1 MSKWIYFTPY
11 RFWKGMRI
19 VYFGIQVGKSSSVFG
34 PFALVCDIHVTPCSP
49 VKVFGVVRLLKVG
62 FFIFIFLLWTVA
74 LNSILTID
82 KFVKRKQVVVNRCIK
97 AIVKQLSTCS
107 CGILFLKVPLVMFG
121 LIYLLTI
128 WRGVCGRHCNR
139 VVWQAITDCIM

>member
-19 VYFGIQVGKSSSVFG
+19 VYFGIQMGKSSSVFA

-49 VKVFGVVRLLKVG
+49 GKVFGLVRLHKVG
-62 FFIFIFLLWTVA
+62 FLFLWTVA

-82 KFVKRKQVVVNRCIK
+82 KFVQWKQVVVNRCVK

-107 CGILFLKVPLVMFG
+107 CGILFLKVPLVMSG
-121 LIYLLTI
+121 LVYLLTI